1 MRLKL
6 LAYLVLFS
14 LALPPAASADALTK
28 IVQQDLVTLGYEPG
42 NTDGEETTQTV
53 IAISKFQAEHDLEV
67 TGEITPQLAG
77 VIKAAIK
84 NQGSAQAGAAATPAE
99 PAVAQRSEEE
109 LRDSQQACL
118 QEKYAA
124 AHESQK
130 KKRGFGRLLSAV
142 SRASSTFGNSEIA
155 RDVSRVS
162 YDVYQ
167 ANATAA
173 DLEAAAKDLGLTE
186 DDIEACR
193 NP

>member
-1 MRLKL
+1 MHLKL
-6 LAYLVLFS
+6 GVFPVLLFLILPLA
-14 LALPPAASADALTK
+14 ANADALTK
-28 IVQQDLVTLGYEPG
+28 IIQQDLVTLGYDPG
-42 NTDGEETTQTV
+42 NTDGEVTTQTV
-53 IAISKFQAEHDLEV
+53 IAVSKFQAENDLEV

-77 VIKAAIK
+77 VIKAALK
-84 NQGSAQAGAAATPAE
+84 NQGDAGGAQASTPAAAAP
-99 PAVAQRSEEE
+99 QRSEEE
-109 LRDSQQACL
+109 LRTAQQACL

-124 AHESQK
+124 AQESQK

-142 SRASSTFGNSEIA
+142 SRASSTFGNSELA
-155 RDVSRVS
+155 RDISSVS

-167 ANATAA
+167 ANATAS